1 MESVST
7 RRAAATIHRHPGNAV
22 LASMSAPIDEEHAAP
37 AVLLALSRLWAE
49 QLPAV
54 VTWAQP
60 ESRFT
65 FTVSI
70 QRGDETEVDVY
81 VSQGLALLALVRT
94 LAHKLER
101 QKMTVARL
109 APLPVPHVSEM
120 PEGSVAALRVLRML
134 ATVRQAE
141 PIVDARVSAPGARQ

>member
-1 MESVST
+1 MESVSQ
-7 RRAAATIHRHPGNAV
+7 RRAAATIHQHPGNAV
-22 LASMSAPIDEEHAAP
+22 LAATSAAIEEEHAAP
-37 AVLLALSRLWAE
+37 AVLLALSRLWAD

-54 VTWAQP
+54 VAWAQP

-65 FTVSI
+65 FAVSI

-81 VSQGLALLALVRT
+81 VSQGLGLPALVRT

-101 QKMTVARL
+101 QKTTVARL
-109 APLPVPHVSEM
+109 APMPLPHVSEV

-134 ATVRQAE
+134 ATVRA
-141 PIVDARVSAPGARQ
+141 